1 MTAELI
7 NLRRARKAKQR
18 AEEDLRAAA
27 NRARFGREK
36 SAHEAQRAEAARAV
50 RELEGKKLQD

>member
-27 NRARFGREK
+27 NRARFGRER
-36 SAHEAQRAEAARAV
+36 SARDAQHAEAVRAG

>member
-1 MTAELI
+1 MAEVI

-27 NRARFGREK
+27 NRARFGRTK
-36 SAHEAQRAEAARAV
+36 ASREAQGAEAARV
-50 RELEGKKLQD
+50 DRDLEGKKLQD